1 MRELVLAFTLVA
13 LGLTPFGL
21 LYGYSVLVLPIQSI
35 LTPNDP
41 YALKQSH
48 AVWALSGSLLASGA
62 VLYFGAAMI
71 RRDAKGTLVKSGLT
85 SGIGLMLQG
94 VAMDLAKHHRAAAIV
109 IYYVGQLL
117 FGTACGLST
126 LVALIAALAWF
137 GKLYPDWPG
146 LGSGVFGPV
155 LAMETSVFAWTF
167 YAFNDKLGIGDLCRG
182 CREGRVDIF
191 FYVAAAVT
199 FATQFAA
206 ICLWELPEP
215 AATVREDRER
225 AVPRISLSKA
235 EVARTWTFWGYFW
248 VYFVTLLPGFGLK
261 LMASPVVYFTY
272 GFSDAA
278 STAFTCLYLAAY
290 GLGRFFTP
298 VLSRER
304 FDRARR
310 IYQYYSLISAV
321 FLLVSP
327 ATINGLPSDR
337 WPAPLPF
344 CCMVV
349 AQGFL
354 LGGIKGLMPGVLR
367 HLWCWMAED
376 PQYAHYDPLPAFN
389 LVLGMNNLALCLAA
403 AIGPGTA
410 WVAYVGS
417 PDVSQAD
424 LDSGRATGKDFE
436 YWYYA
441 AGVVQLIAAGVLVF
455 PNMVPRFEPPV
466 AKVPL

>member
-21 LYGYSVLVLPIQSI
+21 LYGSDPCRNHSPVRLICVGAATGYSVLVLPIQSI

-62 VLYFGAAMI
+62 VLCATASETRRLQVIYPCSSRYFGAAMI

-261 LMASPVVYFTY
+261 LMASPVVYWRWANTKNR
-272 GFSDAA
+272 GDAA
-278 STAFTCLYLAAY
+278 AL
-290 GLGRFFTP
+290 
-298 VLSRER
+298 
-304 FDRARR
+304 RR
-310 IYQYYSLISAV
+310 
-321 FLLVSP
+321 
-327 ATINGLPSDR
+327 G
-337 WPAPLPF
+337 
-344 CCMVV
+344 
-349 AQGFL
+349 
-354 LGGIKGLMPGVLR
+354 
-367 HLWCWMAED
+367 
-376 PQYAHYDPLPAFN
+376 
-389 LVLGMNNLALCLAA
+389 
-403 AIGPGTA
+403 
-410 WVAYVGS
+410 
-417 PDVSQAD
+417 
-424 LDSGRATGKDFE
+424 
-436 YWYYA
+436 
-441 AGVVQLIAAGVLVF
+441 
-455 PNMVPRFEPPV
+455 
-466 AKVPL
+466 

>member
-1 MRELVLAFTLVA
+1 
-13 LGLTPFGL
+13 
-21 LYGYSVLVLPIQSI
+21 
-35 LTPNDP
+35 
-41 YALKQSH
+41 
-48 AVWALSGSLLASGA
+48 
-62 VLYFGAAMI
+62 
-71 RRDAKGTLVKSGLT
+71 
-85 SGIGLMLQG
+85 
-94 VAMDLAKHHRAAAIV
+94 
-109 IYYVGQLL
+109 
-117 FGTACGLST
+117 

-137 GKLYPDWPG
+137 KRLYPDWLG
-146 LGSGVFGPV
+146 LGPGVIGPV
-155 LAMETSVFAWTF
+155 LAAETAIFAWTF